1 MARLSRVRKKE
12 LYHSIK
18 GMRDIFG
25 DEYRIREWFIERA
38 KHIAEFYGFGP
49 IATPHL
55 ERAELFGAT
64 LGEATDVVQKQMY
77 AFRTRGGELVAMRP
91 EGTAPVMRAYME
103 HGMHTWPQ
111 PVLFWYAGNFFR
123 HENPQR
129 GRWREF
135 YQFGLE
141 VLGTG
146 DPIVDGLVIHVA
158 VLILKDLGLQN
169 VLVHLNSLGCKECR
183 PIWRKELVAHF
194 RKHGGALCKD
204 CKRKLKESPLR
215 ILDCKE
221 EQCREAST
229 NAPQSVSYLCSAC
242 KQHFREVLEH
252 LDDVGIEYILDHR
265 LVRGLDYYSRTT
277 FEIFFEKPGVP
288 AEPKKQEAEGEGKN
302 KEEGEKKILLALGGG
317 GRYDYLGEILGSRD
331 VPAVGMALGAD
342 RIIPLLQE
350 HGKIPKSLQEPPKV
364 FFVQLGTA
372 AKRKSL
378 HLVEELRKAKIP
390 LAQSLSKDS
399 LKSQLKIAS
408 RLGVFYAAILGQKEA
423 IDDTIIIRDMDSGAQ
438 ETLPFAK
445 SIEYLKLKLRG
456 RGQPR
461 PPEMKDED
469 DEE

>member
-1 MARLSRVRKKE
+1 MARLSRTKKKE

-18 GMRDIFG
+18 GARDIFG
-25 DEYRIREWFIERA
+25 DEYRLREWFIERA
-38 KHIAEFYGFGP
+38 KHVATFYGFGP

-55 ERAELFGAT
+55 ERAELFGTT
-64 LGEATDVVQKQMY
+64 LGGTTDVVQKQMY
-77 AFRTRGGELVAMRP
+77 AFRTRGGESVALRP
-91 EGTAPVMRAYME
+91 EGTAPIMRAYIE

-141 VLGTG
+141 VLGTE
-146 DPIVDGLVIHVA
+146 DPVADGLVIHVA
-158 VLILKDLGLQN
+158 VLMLREVGLQN

-183 PIWRKELVAHF
+183 AVWRKELVAYF
-194 RKHGGALCKD
+194 RKHGNALCKD
-204 CKRKLKESPLR
+204 CKRRLKENPLR

-221 EQCREAST
+221 ERCREAST
-229 NAPQSVSYLCSAC
+229 NAPQSVSYLCAHC

-252 LDDVGIEYILDHR
+252 LDDAGIAYVLDHL

-277 FEIFFEKPGVP
+277 FEIFFEKPGES
-288 AEPKKQEAEGEGKN
+288 AESDNSETKTEVGT
-302 KEEGEKKILLALGGG
+302 EESEKKKLLALGGG
-317 GRYDYLGEILGSRD
+317 GRYDYLGEVIGSRN
-331 VPAVGMALGAD
+331 VPAVGMALGVD
-342 RIIPLLQE
+342 RIIPLLRE

-364 FFVQLGTA
+364 FFVQLGTT

-378 HLVEELRKAKIP
+378 HLMEELRKAKIP

-399 LKSQLKIAS
+399 LKSQLRIAS

-423 IDDTIIIRDMDSGAQ
+423 LDDTIIIRDMDSGAQ
-438 ETLPFAK
+438 ETLPFVK
-445 SIEYLKLKLRG
+445 SIEYLKSKLRG
-456 RGQPR
+456 KGQPR
-461 PPEMKDED
+461 PPEIT
-469 DEE
+469 DEEDE